1 MKMVFTAYS
10 SELFCIRSRIS
21 KYVIDVHAVPI
32 NPFLNWDY
40 FLMDNINEG
49 EMRVL
54 NVALLKRCDELWIFA
69 NSTELSD
76 GVRDEIEVAKIRN
89 IPVKYFAIKEDRKT
103 FYFAGDSEE
112 EFVKWWK
119 KEEEKTK
126 NENRR

>member
-1 MKMVFTAYS
+1 MKVIFTAYS

-40 FLMDNINEG
+40 FLMDNISD
-49 EMRVL
+49 EMMMRLL
-54 NVALLKRCDELWIFA
+54 NVALIKRCDELWIFA

-76 GVRDEIEVAKIRN
+76 GVQDEIEVAKIRN
-89 IPVKYFAIKEDRKT
+89 IPVKYFAVKEDRKT
-103 FYFAGDSEE
+103 FYFASDSEE

-119 KEEEKTK
+119 KEIE
-126 NENRR
+126 